1 MLPDDYDLPVFAGA
15 TVDFVIHYDPAHEE
29 AALLLARRLF
39 AELGLRIES
48 MTLIPE
54 AGRDFDL
61 WLDGELVHST
71 AAAGREPSAQQAARL
86 AFAIIERQENA
97 RSTDTSRANHP

>member
-15 TVDFVIHYDPAHEE
+15 TVDFVIHYDPSQEE

-39 AELGLRIES
+39 AELDLRIES

-54 AGRDFDL
+54 DGADFDL

-71 AAAGREPSAQQAARL
+71 RAAELARDLIARE
-86 AFAIIERQENA
+86 ENTS
-97 RSTDTSRANHP
+97 STDTRSADRP

>member
-1 MLPDDYDLPVFAGA
+1 MLPDDYDLPVFEGA
-15 TVDFVIHYDPAHEE
+15 TVDFVIHYDPAQEE

-39 AELGLRIES
+39 AELDLRIES

-54 AGRDFDL
+54 AGSDFDL

-71 AAAGREPSAQQAARL
+71 RASGREPSAQQASHLAR
-86 AFAIIERQENA
+86 AIIEREENA
-97 RSTDTSRANHP
+97 RSTDTSRPDLP

>member
-1 MLPDDYDLPVFAGA
+1 MLPDDYDLPVFSGA
-15 TVDFVIHYDPAHEE
+15 TVDFVIHYDPGQEE

-39 AELGLRIES
+39 AELDLRIES
-48 MTLIPE
+48 MTLVPQP
-54 AGRDFDL
+54 GSDFDL

-86 AFAIIERQENA
+86 ARAIIEREENTG
-97 RSTDTSRANHP
+97 STDSFRADHR